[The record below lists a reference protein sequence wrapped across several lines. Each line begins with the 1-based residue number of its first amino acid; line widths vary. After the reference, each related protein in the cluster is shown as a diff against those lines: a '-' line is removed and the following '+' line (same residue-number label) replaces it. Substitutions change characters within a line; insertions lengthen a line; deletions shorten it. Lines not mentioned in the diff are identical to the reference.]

1 MRVAFAF
8 LALFAFLG
16 IATRSSATTDID
28 AVLVACKTV
37 VSVEDQQLCESAIG
51 LYIGET
57 RSMERRAAQVTRH
70 LGRAAKYDRIDAGS
84 ILIGLKIV
92 QKSEMSKSAKN
103 RAISNAIQ
111 FVDLRSQ
118 LNPSFQNAP
127 DTLIRALGT
136 EKDGF
141 ELVTSEGSTYSIIS
155 TYASPE
161 RLCRVVSLET
171 SLAFAIESFCK
182 IKGGEWR

>member
-1 MRVAFAF
+1 
-8 LALFAFLG
+8 
-16 IATRSSATTDID
+16 
-28 AVLVACKTV
+28 
-37 VSVEDQQLCESAIG
+37 
-51 LYIGET
+51 
-57 RSMERRAAQVTRH
+57 MERRAAQVMRH

-92 QKSEMSKSAKN
+92 QKSEMSKSAKK